1 MSPTINLNRKSLALL
16 IAIVCSGSAQGEEYY
31 FDPALL
37 QGATYGQNIARFNEQ
52 QTPSGDYLAD
62 VYVNGTL
69 VTSSTNIRFNA
80 VKEGQQTEPCLPLS
94 VMKAAQIKS
103 LPATDAATECRPLRE
118 WVPHAGWQFDSATLR
133 LLLTIPM
140 TELTHKPRGYIS
152 PSEWD
157 SGALALFL
165 RHNTNWTHTENTD
178 SHYRYQYLWSGLNMG
193 VNLGLWQVRHQS
205 NLRYA
210 NSNQSGSAWRYNSV
224 RTWVQRP
231 VASINSILSL
241 GDSYTDS
248 SLFGSLSF
256 NGAKLVT
263 DERMRPQGKRGY
275 APEVRGVAASSAHVV
290 VKQLGKV
297 IYETN
302 VPPGPFYI
310 DDLYNTRYQGD
321 LEVEVIEASGKTS
334 RFTVPYSSVPDSV
347 RPGNWHYSL
356 AFGRVRQYYDIENR
370 FFEGTFQ
377 HGVNNTITLNLG
389 SRIAQ
394 RYQAWL
400 AGGVWATGMGAFGL
414 NATWSNARAEHNDR
428 QQGWRA
434 ELSYSKTF
442 TTGTNLVLAA
452 YRYSTNGFRDLQDV
466 LGVRREA
473 KTGIDYYSDTLHQRN
488 RLSATVSQPLG
499 RPGTLNLS
507 ASTADYYNNQSRI
520 TQLQMGYSNQWRN
533 ISYGVNIARQRTTWD
548 YDRFYHGVN
557 EPLDVSSRQ
566 KYTETTM
573 SFNVSIP
580 LDWGENRTS
589 VAMNYNQSSQSRSST
604 VSMTGSSGENS
615 DLSWSVYGG
624 YERYRNSNS
633 DSSAP
638 TTFGGNLQQN
648 TRFGALR
655 ANYDQ
660 GDNYRQEGLGAS
672 GTLVLHSGG
681 LTAGPYT
688 SDTFALMWAD
698 LCPYRPSVGFSTGA
712 ISVSNSETFQPSG
725 TLLASGIGNFL
736 TAATGTP
743 YSSKQVLYRCDSA
756 DAGKLYEMYSTNGD
770 SAFAGAFF
778 TPEVEGAYYDVE
790 RNVAVRMTNLST
802 GEYYSRFW
810 KERQL
815 TADSWFQDDKYI
827 YIPASAF
834 SNVLYEMFKI
844 DSRKYF
850 AYQNPMDRDTWAQPR
865 GYIAFKGPGLI
876 TERIKAG
883 LDHASDYYGWPSY
896 WPGAWSTYN
905 SVTYVRGALCKIT
918 DYPAIVKIP
927 PVAVGI
933 LAAGGNSQ
941 APFHVSLECESGA
954 VSSALPS
961 TSAANVAMG
970 FVVNQPTAVAAARRL
985 GLTTSAGGLS
995 WLLDTHYG
1003 EPGVASGVGI
1013 RIYNDAGTP
1022 INLLPDRIKTGTGN
1036 ARGWYGYKDLT
1047 TRVSSGSVETYSGD
1061 FTASLEAI
1069 GGQTVTAGS
1078 VNAQLQAVV
1087 SFQ

>member
-256 NGAKLVT
+256 NGVKLVT

-275 APEVRGVAASSAHVV
+275 APEFRGVAASSAHVV

-499 RPGTLNLS
+499 RLGTLNLS

-660 GDNYRQEGLGAS
+660 CDNYRQEGLGAS
-672 GTLVLHSGG
+672 GTLVLHPGG

-688 SDTFALMWAD
+688 SDTFALIHAD
-698 LCPYRPSVGFSTGA
+698 GAQGAIVQNGQGAVVDRFGYAILPSLSPYRVNNVTLDTRKMRSDAELTGGSQQIVPYAGAIARVNFATISGKAVLISVKMPDDGIPPMGADVFNGEGTNIGMVGQSGQIYARIAHPSGSLLVRWGTGA
-712 ISVSNSETFQPSG
+712 NQ
-725 TLLASGIGNFL
+725 
-736 TAATGTP
+736 
-743 YSSKQVLYRCDSA
+743 RCR
-756 DAGKLYEMYSTNGD
+756 
-770 SAFAGAFF
+770 
-778 TPEVEGAYYDVE
+778 V
-790 RNVAVRMTNLST
+790 
-802 GEYYSRFW
+802 
-810 KERQL
+810 
-815 TADSWFQDDKYI
+815 
-827 YIPASAF
+827 
-834 SNVLYEMFKI
+834 
-844 DSRKYF
+844 
-850 AYQNPMDRDTWAQPR
+850 AYQ
-865 GYIAFKGPGLI
+865 
-876 TERIKAG
+876 
-883 LDHASDYYGWPSY
+883 LDLHTKEPFLYL
-896 WPGAWSTYN
+896 N
-905 SVTYVRGALCKIT
+905 KI
-918 DYPAIVKIP
+918 
-927 PVAVGI
+927 
-933 LAAGGNSQ
+933 
-941 APFHVSLECESGA
+941 CEK
-954 VSSALPS
+954 
-961 TSAANVAMG
+961 
-970 FVVNQPTAVAAARRL
+970 
-985 GLTTSAGGLS
+985 
-995 WLLDTHYG
+995 
-1003 EPGVASGVGI
+1003 E
-1013 RIYNDAGTP
+1013 
-1022 INLLPDRIKTGTGN
+1022 
-1036 ARGWYGYKDLT
+1036 
-1047 TRVSSGSVETYSGD
+1047 
-1061 FTASLEAI
+1061 
-1069 GGQTVTAGS
+1069 
-1078 VNAQLQAVV
+1078 
-1087 SFQ
+1087 

>member
-1 MSPTINLNRKSLALL
+1 MSPTINLNHKSLALL

-69 VTSSTNIRFNA
+69 VTASTNIRFNA

-103 LPATDAATECRPLRE
+103 LPATGAATECRPLRE

-165 RHNTNWTHTENTD
+165 RHNTNWTRTENTD

-370 FFEGTFQ
+370 FFEGTLQ

-499 RPGTLNLS
+499 RLGTLNLS

-633 DSSAP
+633 NSDSSAP

-688 SDTFALMWAD
+688 SDTFALIHAD
-698 LCPYRPSVGFSTGA
+698 GAQGAIVQNGQGAVVDRFGYAILPSLSPYRVNNVTLDTRKMRSDAELTGGSQQIVPYAGAIARVNFATISGKAVLISVKMPDGGIPPMGADVFNGEGTNIGMVGQSGQIYARIAHPSGSLLVRWGTGA
-712 ISVSNSETFQPSG
+712 NQ
-725 TLLASGIGNFL
+725 
-736 TAATGTP
+736 
-743 YSSKQVLYRCDSA
+743 RCR
-756 DAGKLYEMYSTNGD
+756 
-770 SAFAGAFF
+770 
-778 TPEVEGAYYDVE
+778 V
-790 RNVAVRMTNLST
+790 
-802 GEYYSRFW
+802 
-810 KERQL
+810 
-815 TADSWFQDDKYI
+815 
-827 YIPASAF
+827 
-834 SNVLYEMFKI
+834 
-844 DSRKYF
+844 
-850 AYQNPMDRDTWAQPR
+850 AYQ
-865 GYIAFKGPGLI
+865 
-876 TERIKAG
+876 
-883 LDHASDYYGWPSY
+883 LDLHTKEPFLYL
-896 WPGAWSTYN
+896 N
-905 SVTYVRGALCKIT
+905 KI
-918 DYPAIVKIP
+918 
-927 PVAVGI
+927 
-933 LAAGGNSQ
+933 
-941 APFHVSLECESGA
+941 CEK
-954 VSSALPS
+954 
-961 TSAANVAMG
+961 
-970 FVVNQPTAVAAARRL
+970 
-985 GLTTSAGGLS
+985 
-995 WLLDTHYG
+995 
-1003 EPGVASGVGI
+1003 E
-1013 RIYNDAGTP
+1013 
-1022 INLLPDRIKTGTGN
+1022 
-1036 ARGWYGYKDLT
+1036 
-1047 TRVSSGSVETYSGD
+1047 
-1061 FTASLEAI
+1061 
-1069 GGQTVTAGS
+1069 
-1078 VNAQLQAVV
+1078 
-1087 SFQ
+1087 

>member
-16 IAIVCSGSAQGEEYY
+16 IAIFCSGSAQGEEYY

-69 VTSSTNIRFNA
+69 VTSSINIRFNA

-103 LPATDAATECRPLRE
+103 LPATDAATQCRPLSE

-210 NSNQSGSAWRYNSV
+210 DSNQSGSAWRYNSV

-356 AFGRVRQYYDIENR
+356 ALGRVRQYYDIENR

-414 NATWSNARAEHNDR
+414 N
-428 QQGWRA
+428 
-434 ELSYSKTF
+434 
-442 TTGTNLVLAA
+442 TT
-452 YRYSTNGFRDLQDV
+452 
-466 LGVRREA
+466 
-473 KTGIDYYSDTLHQRN
+473 
-488 RLSATVSQPLG
+488 
-499 RPGTLNLS
+499 
-507 ASTADYYNNQSRI
+507 
-520 TQLQMGYSNQWRN
+520 
-533 ISYGVNIARQRTTWD
+533 
-548 YDRFYHGVN
+548 
-557 EPLDVSSRQ
+557 
-566 KYTETTM
+566 
-573 SFNVSIP
+573 
-580 LDWGENRTS
+580 
-589 VAMNYNQSSQSRSST
+589 
-604 VSMTGSSGENS
+604 
-615 DLSWSVYGG
+615 
-624 YERYRNSNS
+624 
-633 DSSAP
+633 
-638 TTFGGNLQQN
+638 
-648 TRFGALR
+648 
-655 ANYDQ
+655 
-660 GDNYRQEGLGAS
+660 
-672 GTLVLHSGG
+672 
-681 LTAGPYT
+681 
-688 SDTFALMWAD
+688 
-698 LCPYRPSVGFSTGA
+698 
-712 ISVSNSETFQPSG
+712 
-725 TLLASGIGNFL
+725 
-736 TAATGTP
+736 
-743 YSSKQVLYRCDSA
+743 
-756 DAGKLYEMYSTNGD
+756 
-770 SAFAGAFF
+770 
-778 TPEVEGAYYDVE
+778 
-790 RNVAVRMTNLST
+790 
-802 GEYYSRFW
+802 
-810 KERQL
+810 
-815 TADSWFQDDKYI
+815 
-827 YIPASAF
+827 
-834 SNVLYEMFKI
+834 
-844 DSRKYF
+844 
-850 AYQNPMDRDTWAQPR
+850 
-865 GYIAFKGPGLI
+865 
-876 TERIKAG
+876 
-883 LDHASDYYGWPSY
+883 
-896 WPGAWSTYN
+896 
-905 SVTYVRGALCKIT
+905 
-918 DYPAIVKIP
+918 
-927 PVAVGI
+927 
-933 LAAGGNSQ
+933 
-941 APFHVSLECESGA
+941 
-954 VSSALPS
+954 
-961 TSAANVAMG
+961 
-970 FVVNQPTAVAAARRL
+970 
-985 GLTTSAGGLS
+985 
-995 WLLDTHYG
+995 
-1003 EPGVASGVGI
+1003 
-1013 RIYNDAGTP
+1013 
-1022 INLLPDRIKTGTGN
+1022 
-1036 ARGWYGYKDLT
+1036 
-1047 TRVSSGSVETYSGD
+1047 
-1061 FTASLEAI
+1061 
-1069 GGQTVTAGS
+1069 
-1078 VNAQLQAVV
+1078 
-1087 SFQ
+1087 